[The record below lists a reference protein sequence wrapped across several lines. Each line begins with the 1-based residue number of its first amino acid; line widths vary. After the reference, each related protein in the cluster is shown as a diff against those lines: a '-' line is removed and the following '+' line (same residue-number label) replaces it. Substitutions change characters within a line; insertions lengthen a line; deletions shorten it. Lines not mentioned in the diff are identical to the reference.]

1 MDIAERNGPA
11 LRRALASAES
21 LSDCAI
27 ALGSFQ
33 VKTPFSR
40 LSALLSR
47 VTLADH
53 LLFDTE
59 PGFSTIVRSQ
69 FDIRDLPVLCFK
81 NQLFANERG
90 EVFQQFGNQINLTI
104 SFLSK

>member
-1 MDIAERNGPA
+1 MDIAERNGSA
-11 LRRALASAES
+11 LRRVLASAES
-21 LSDCAI
+21 LRDCAI

-53 LLFDTE
+53 LLFGVE
-59 PGFSTIVRSQ
+59 PDFSAIVRSQ
-69 FDIRDLPVLCFK
+69 FSIPGLLGF
-81 NQLFANERG
+81 LFYNFINVI
-90 EVFQQFGNQINLTI
+90 VFFSKTI
-104 SFLSK
+104 SRYMISANGLT